1 MSDAPNV
8 RATRYSLT
16 ANVLGAV
23 FGLILL
29 MYLVTLTGLGF
40 SLRERAQ
47 QNLELAAERELS
59 AIMTVIQDQVLLR
72 DYPAIEQL
80 IGARVNHEHILLA
93 RFTSPAFTFEARS
106 ADLAALSGLVRPLAG
121 TPRTACGIR
130 AEAGW

>member
-1 MSDAPNV
+1 MSDSQHV

-72 DYPAIEQL
+72 DYPP
-80 IGARVNHEHILLA
+80 
-93 RFTSPAFTFEARS
+93 SS
-106 ADLAALSGLVRPLAG
+106 S
-121 TPRTACGIR
+121 
-130 AEAGW
+130 